1 MNCRMNHIIQPNG
14 RTLIVAM
21 DHSLLAGPCMGLEK
35 PGEIIEKVAKGGAD
49 AIITSYGVAKNFF
62 QELSPI
68 GLILRIDGGLTNLGP
83 TAGPESLFFRV
94 EDALC
99 LDADAVVICVYPGT
113 PQEKKTLENLAEV
126 ITRAHAWELPVL
138 AEMAPGGLNKVSSCS
153 VDDVALSARV
163 GAELGADMIK
173 TPFVSKFEVVVNSC
187 YVPVVVLGGS
197 KRATEIEI
205 LSEVKAALD
214 VGVSGIA
221 IGRNIFQAK
230 NPEKMTRALASLI
243 HYDASIEEAVDIATH

>member
-1 MNCRMNHIIQPNG
+1 
-14 RTLIVAM
+14 M
-21 DHSLLAGPCMGLEK
+21 DHGLLAGPCKGLEK
-35 PGEIIEKVAKGGAD
+35 PGEFINKVVRGGAD
-49 AIITSYGVAKNFF
+49 AIITSYGIAKNFF
-62 QELSPI
+62 RELSSI

-94 EDALC
+94 EDALRV
-99 LDADAVVICVYPGT
+99 DADAVVICTYPGT
-113 PQEKKTLENLAEV
+113 PQEKRTLENLAEV
-126 ITRAHAWELPVL
+126 ISRAHAWELPVL
-138 AEMAPGGLNKVSSCS
+138 AEMVPGGLNEVSSCS

-173 TPFVSKFEVVVNSC
+173 IPYVNKFEVVVNSC

-205 LSEVKAALD
+205 LSEVKAALEE
-214 VGVSGIA
+214 GVSGIA

-230 NPEKMTRALASLI
+230 DPEKMTSALSSLI
-243 HYDASIEEAVDIATH
+243 HHGASIEEAVDIATH